1 MYIVIITHE
10 TNLILFC
17 FVICNF
23 GYILKVDT
31 SNDNG
36 FDETMLE
43 TIRKLEENMK
53 NIPEDA
59 PSEEEMAKIWAQ
71 MSDQSENG
79 DDIFP
84 PFFLDIM
91 QKLLAKDV
99 LYPPLKDLS
108 TKVCYS
114 LFKNFEPNF

>member
-1 MYIVIITHE
+1 M
-10 TNLILFC
+10 
-17 FVICNF
+17 
-23 GYILKVDT
+23 DS
-31 SNDNG
+31 SNDKG

-53 NIPEDA
+53 NMPDDA
-59 PSEEEMAKIWAQ
+59 EAPNEEEMAKIWAQ
-71 MSDQSENG
+71 MTNQSENE

-108 TKVCYS
+108 TKVKKSS
-114 LFKNFEPNF
+114 LFRL